1 MILNRIKWK
10 VVGSEESGGGACR
23 SPDGPWGSVVERAL
37 VEREWRREA
46 AADRKRRA
54 HPDPGVSIKSCGQ
67 LVSLQ
72 DYRV

>member
-1 MILNRIKWK
+1 MDMSMILNRIKWK

-46 AADRKRRA
+46 AADRKRR
-54 HPDPGVSIKSCGQ
+54 HIQTQG
-67 LVSLQ
+67 LVL
-72 DYRV
+72 RAVAN